1 MLPSLE
7 SANGFEYDGTFGG
20 SRLSSFGMPEKKPIA
35 PSSQA
40 AWKSLSVE
48 YLDFLSSEE
57 TVPLLQ
63 RVAMF

>member
-1 MLPSLE
+1 MLPSLG
-7 SANGFEYDGTFGG
+7 STKRFEYDGTFGG
-20 SRLSSFGMPEKKPIA
+20 LNLSSFGMLEKKPIA

-63 RVAMF
+63 RVIMF